1 MEENMI
7 ELLNKVRSEAS
18 QMYQDRIPEA
28 TKTNLD
34 LIRYAMT
41 EGEDCIQ
48 VANEFMK
55 TILNKVAKTE
65 IHDKMWENP
74 LAPLKQGNK
83 PLGDTVEEIYSNFI
97 KSDQDAFNGDNL
109 FRRNLPDTKA
119 IYHRK
124 NYDAQYTVTVN
135 KKKLKYAFSSFGK
148 LESYISSVIN
158 AAYNSLHQDEFL
170 NMKQIFARAIENNA
184 IKTMKVPNPLKS
196 KANAEA
202 FIEQVKTVSG
212 LMKYPSSKFNAYKD
226 AQNVDETDLITF
238 SSYKEQV
245 LILPEAVNVKV
256 DCSVLANTFNMTL
269 AEFNKTRKLLIDE
282 FPIPGCVGALVDEQF
297 LQVYDD
303 DLDVTE
309 WFNPKG
315 RYTNFYINQEQTIS
329 YSILV
334 NAMLFI
340 TGEDTNSD
348 GNVTT
353 YTVTKELKEGVT
365 LSNNRINVVEG
376 NSYSTTIRGLAGG
389 ETVTVTMGGTDITS
403 TAYNEG
409 KVAIDTITGNI
420 VIKVA

>member
-1 MEENMI
+1 MEENII

-28 TKTNLD
+28 TKENLD
-34 LIRYAMT
+34 TIKYAMT
-41 EGEDCIQ
+41 EGEDNIQ

-55 TILNKVAKTE
+55 TILNKIAKTK

-97 KSDQDAFNGDNL
+97 KADQDAFNGDNL
-109 FRRNLPDTKA
+109 FKRNLPDTKA

-135 KKKLKYAFSSFGK
+135 KKKLKYAFSSFGN
-148 LESYISSVIN
+148 LESYLSSTIN

-170 NMKQIFARAIENNA
+170 NMKQVFARAIKNNA
-184 IKTMKVPNPLKS
+184 IKTMKVENPLKS
-196 KANAEA
+196 KENAEA
-202 FIEQVKTVSG
+202 FIETVKTVSG

-226 AQNVDETDLITF
+226 AQNVDKTDLITF
-238 SSYKEQV
+238 SNYNEQV
-245 LILPEAVNVKV
+245 LILPESVDVKV
-256 DCSVLANTFNMTL
+256 NCAVLANAFNMTM

-315 RYTNFYINQEQTIS
+315 RYTNFYINNEQTIS

-334 NAMLFI
+334 NAILFI

-348 GNVTT
+348 GSVATF
-353 YTVTKELKEGVT
+353 TVTKELKSGVT

-376 NSYSTTIRGLAGG
+376 NSYSTTIRGLSGG
-389 ETVTVTMGGTDITS
+389 ETVTVTMGETNITS
-403 TAYNEG
+403 EAYNEG